1 MVKRDSADVTKLRVW
16 GEGIIMDDS
25 SGFHMIMRDLVRGKQ
40 YEWQEVLW
48 QQKPRDRE
56 RLENATL
63 LALKNGEWVH
73 GQRSTC
79 VL

>member
-1 MVKRDSADVTKLRVW
+1 
-16 GEGIIMDDS
+16 MDDP
-25 SGFHMIMRDLVRGKQ
+25 SGFHMIMRVLIRGKQ

-48 QQKPRDRE
+48 PQKPRDRE

-63 LALKNGEWVH
+63 LVLKNGEGVH
-73 GQRSTC
+73 GQRSTG